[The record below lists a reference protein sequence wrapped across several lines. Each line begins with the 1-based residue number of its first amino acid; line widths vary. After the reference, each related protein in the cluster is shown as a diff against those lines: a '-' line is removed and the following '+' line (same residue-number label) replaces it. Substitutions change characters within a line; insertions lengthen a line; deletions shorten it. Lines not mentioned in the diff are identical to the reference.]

1 MSYTI
6 KFTKKADKDIIFHV
20 KSGDKA
26 ILKKIQLLLEE
37 LSEHP
42 TTGTG
47 HPEQL
52 RHQLGG
58 LWSRKITNKHRLV
71 YLILETEIIVE
82 VISAEG
88 HYGDK

>member
-1 MSYTI
+1 MSYSI
-6 KFTKKADKDIIFHV
+6 KFTKKADKDIILFT
-20 KSGDKA
+20 KAGDKA
-26 ILKKIQLLLEE
+26 ILKKIQKLLEE

-52 RHQLGG
+52 RHQLSG
-58 LWSRKITNKHRLV
+58 LWSRKITDKHRLV
-71 YLILETEIIVE
+71 YQILETEIIVE
-82 VISAEG
+82 ILSAEG

>member
-1 MSYTI
+1 MSYSI
-6 KFTKKADKDIIFHV
+6 KFTKKVDKDIVSFT
-20 KSGDKA
+20 KAGDKA
-26 ILKKIQLLLEE
+26 ILKKIQKLLEE

-52 RHQLGG
+52 RHQLYG
-58 LWSRKITNKHRLV
+58 LWSRKITDEHRLV
-71 YLILETEIIVE
+71 YQILETEIIVE
-82 VISAEG
+82 ILSAEG